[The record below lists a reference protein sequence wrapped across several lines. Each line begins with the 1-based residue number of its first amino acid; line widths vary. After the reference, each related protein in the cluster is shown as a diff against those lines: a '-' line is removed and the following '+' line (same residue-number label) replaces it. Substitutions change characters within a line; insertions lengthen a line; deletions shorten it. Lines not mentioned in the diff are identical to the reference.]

1 MSRLSLAP
9 LAILGAATGLVLAGC
24 GGGGGGGSTT
34 NPAVTQNV
42 TGFVWDAD
50 TAAPVAGAT
59 VKVIGTNISVSTA
72 ADGSYTVG
80 PLNPTRKY
88 YVQVTKSNYVN
99 DVVTILA
106 TSATLQ
112 GPQVILTAANPAVSI
127 NNATGGTVTS
137 NATLEGN
144 TATVNVPANALPNSA
159 ANADISSTLIVGTA
173 TPSAPNGT
181 LNTQIAYPV
190 MDLNM
195 TGATGDFTAAA
206 TVTLPLPFAMTS
218 GAQFPVLKLGTDG
231 NWAAYSA
238 NSAAVQATVDASG
251 KTASFQTTQIGTYA
265 LSLPMNATAQ
275 ITSSTQQTLPGP
287 YSGPQSVD
295 LTGTNVN
302 WSVTG
307 ADARD
312 ALDSTFVQN
321 QRQGD
326 VAVVGDLDATK
337 LVINPRGTSAIV
349 IVRNNLSVNVTS
361 SGFAIAQAGGTANGT
376 IEDLASVKIVPH
388 QQGSGGAN

>member
-1 MSRLSLAP
+1 MSRLSLVPVA
-9 LAILGAATGLVLAGC
+9 LIGAATGLVLAGC
-24 GGGGGGGSTT
+24 GGGGGSSNSN

-59 VKVIGTNISVSTA
+59 VKVSGTNISATTA

-88 YVQVTKSNYVN
+88 NLTITKSSYV
-99 DVVTILA
+99 DGVVTIL
-106 TSATLQ
+106 SKNATLQ
-112 GPQVILTAANPAVSI
+112 GPQVILTAGNPSVAI
-127 NNATGGTVTS
+127 TNATGGSVTS

-144 TATVNVPANALPNSA
+144 TASLTIPANALPGGAGNANISA
-159 ANADISSTLIVGTA
+159 TLIVGTA
-173 TPSAPNGT
+173 TPSAPNNT
-181 LNTQIAYPV
+181 LSSRIAYPV
-190 MDLNM
+190 VNVGVN
-195 TGATGDFTAAA
+195 GATGDFAQD
-206 TVTLPLPFAMTS
+206 VIVSLPLPFPMTA
-218 GAQFPVLKLGTDG
+218 GTTFPVLKLGTDG
-231 NWAAYSA
+231 NWTAYSA
-238 NSAAVQATVDASG
+238 GGSAVQATVAVDG
-251 KTASFQTTQIGTYA
+251 KSATFNTKQAGNYA
-265 LSLPMNATAQ
+265 LSLPMNATA
-275 ITSSTQQTLPGP
+275 TLTNTTRDTLPGP

-295 LTGTNVN
+295 LTGTSVN
-302 WSVTG
+302 WTVTG

-326 VAVVGDLDATK
+326 INVPGDLDATK

-349 IVRNNLSVNVTS
+349 VVHNDLTVNVTS
-361 SGFAIAQAGGTANGT
+361 SGFAIQQAGGSATGT
-376 IEDLASVKIVPH
+376 ITDLANYEIVPH